1 MLGSGNG
8 GGCYLHEGCVCE
20 QGGHERRAPTTW
32 AVSSLAAVWSR
43 PVVHSFIHS
52 SIHSVHSV
60 HSLIHVARR
69 YAARTLSL
77 SRSRRG
83 LPLLPLP
90 PPPPPGS
97 RPRRLSDTRPG
108 RTNSFLLSEG
118 VDAPCQTSCA
128 PNYEYIRR
136 GLALICSTK
145 STEYLGQATGMAC
158 AVRSTT
164 TSNMAGACKCG
175 GNSSMGSSSTT
186 LPGSHVHDTAHHP
199 SLAMCR
205 GLAAFLFKPLGI
217 SISTPPRAVHSN
229 RVYPNEVGILH

>member
-32 AVSSLAAVWSR
+32 AVSSLAAVRSR
-43 PVVHSFIHS
+43 PVVHSFIHPFIQF
-52 SIHSVHSV
+52 IHSF
-60 HSLIHVARR
+60 
-69 YAARTLSL
+69 TLLGATLHEPSL

-83 LPLLPLP
+83 LLLLPLP

-128 PNYEYIRR
+128 PNYEHIRR

-158 AVRSTT
+158 AGRSTT